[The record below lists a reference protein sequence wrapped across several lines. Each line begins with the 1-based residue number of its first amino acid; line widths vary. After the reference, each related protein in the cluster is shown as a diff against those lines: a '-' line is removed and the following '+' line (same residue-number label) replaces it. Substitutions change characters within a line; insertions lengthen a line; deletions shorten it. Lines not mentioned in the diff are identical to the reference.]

1 MNAFKSFLK
10 GLAVVLILICVVV
23 AGATA
28 AIYYENLEKDVKENS
43 GDSVLNQILISGGK
57 NQKEEEPL
65 FTCLFMGRN
74 AHLTDFMMLAQYN
87 PNTREISLM
96 SIPRD
101 TYVGT
106 SSVDGKINSIYMYK
120 YPEKVVKAVE
130 NITGVDI
137 QHYLIFNAKILRN
150 IVNELGGVTVDV
162 PFNMNYDDPDQN
174 LYIHLKK
181 GTQRL
186 TGAQA
191 EQFVRFRKN
200 NNGGGYANGDIG
212 RIATQ
217 QKFIKAMI
225 SEVLKVENI
234 GKIGN
239 LVKIALDG
247 TDTDLTL
254 DIVQQ
259 YLDDVVTFKKDR
271 VRIET
276 LPGVGKYG
284 KGPDGYTRSFF
295 YHDTEKTKEVVK
307 ELFFTSIDD
316 AGSGDGSGDSV
327 QKVNSD
333 EQKAQEV
340 ISKSLETENVD
351 DNDSKIRIEVL
362 NANAKT
368 SKMNDLVEKLNA
380 DECNVVKIG
389 NYSTS
394 KVETS
399 RIITYGKHTDEELAK
414 VKELTGIKK
423 VEDSD
428 EMVNVKFTIIIGAN
442 Y

>member
-1 MNAFKSFLK
+1 MKGFKSFLK
-10 GLAVVLILICVVV
+10 GLAVALILICVVV
-23 AGATA
+23 AGGAA
-28 AIYYENLEKDVKENS
+28 AIYYENLEKDMKENS
-43 GDSVLNQILISGGK
+43 GDSKLAQFLVSGGET
-57 NQKEEEPL
+57 QKKEEPL

-87 PNTREISLM
+87 PNTREVSLM

-130 NITGVDI
+130 EITGVDI

-150 IVNELGGVTVDV
+150 IVNELGGVTVTV

-186 TGAQA
+186 SGAQA

-200 NNGGGYANGDIG
+200 NNGGGYANGDVG

-239 LVKIALDG
+239 LVKIALNG

-254 DIVQQ
+254 DVLQE

-284 KGPDGYTRSFF
+284 KGPDGLTRSFF
-295 YHDTEKTKEVVK
+295 YHDPEKTKEVVK

-316 AGSGDGSGDSV
+316 INSSGDSATSGD
-327 QKVNSD
+327 KKND
-333 EQKAQEV
+333 INTKAQEV
-340 ISKSLETENVD
+340 ISKGLETESGN
-351 DNDSKIRIEVL
+351 NDEKIRIEVL

-368 SKMNDLVEKLNA
+368 SKMNDLVEKLNSN
-380 DECNVVKIG
+380 DCNVVKIG
-389 NYSTS
+389 NYPTT
-394 KVETS
+394 KVESS
-399 RIITYGKHTDEELAK
+399 RIITYGKQTSDELEKIKSLS
-414 VKELTGIKK
+414 GIKN
-423 VEDSD
+423 VEESD
-428 EMVNVKFTIIIGAN
+428 ENVNVKFTIIIGAN

>member
-1 MNAFKSFLK
+1 MRGLK
-10 GLAVVLILICVVV
+10 GFMKIIAVALILICVVV
-23 AGATA
+23 AGGAA
-28 AIYYENLEKDVKENS
+28 AIYYENLEKDMKENS
-43 GDSVLNQILISGGK
+43 GDSKLAQFLVSGGETK
-57 NQKEEEPL
+57 KKEEPML
-65 FTCLFMGRN
+65 TCLFMGRN

-130 NITGVDI
+130 TITGVDI
-137 QHYLIFNAKILRN
+137 QHYLILDAKILRN
-150 IVNELGGVTVDV
+150 IVNEMGGVTVEV
-162 PFNMNYDDPDQN
+162 PFDMNYDDPDQN

-181 GTQRL
+181 GVQKL

-200 NNGGGYANGDIG
+200 NNGGGYANGDVG

-225 SEVLKVENI
+225 SEILKVENI
-234 GKIGN
+234 GKVGN
-239 LVKIALDG
+239 LVKIALNG
-247 TDTDLTL
+247 TDTDITL
-254 DIVQQ
+254 DVIQQ

-284 KGPDGYTRSFF
+284 KGPDGLTRSFF
-295 YHDTEKTKEVVK
+295 YHDAEKTKEIVK

-316 AGSGDGSGDSV
+316 MGSGDSNTSGDTV
-327 QKVNSD
+327 QN
-333 EQKAQEV
+333 EMTAKAQEV
-340 ISKSLETENVD
+340 ISQGLETESGN
-351 DNDSKIRIEVL
+351 NDEKIRIEVL
-362 NANAKT
+362 SANAKS
-368 SKMNDLVEKLNA
+368 SKMNSLVEKLNSNG
-380 DECNVVKIG
+380 CNVVKIG
-389 NYSTS
+389 NYPTT
-394 KVETS
+394 KVEAS
-399 RIITYGKHTDEELAK
+399 RIIVHGSCDTEELES
-414 VKELTGIKK
+414 VKTLSGIKTT
-423 VEDSD
+423 EQSD
-428 EMVNVKFTIIIGAN
+428 EIVNVKFTIIIGAN

>member
-1 MNAFKSFLK
+1 MKGFKSFLK

-23 AGATA
+23 AGGAA
-28 AIYYENLEKDVKENS
+28 AIYYENLEKDMKENS
-43 GDSVLNQILISGGK
+43 GDSKLAQFLVSGGET
-57 NQKEEEPL
+57 QKKEEPL

-87 PNTREISLM
+87 PNTREVSLM

-130 NITGVDI
+130 EITGVDI

-150 IVNELGGVTVDV
+150 IVNELGGVTVTV

-186 TGAQA
+186 SGAQA

-200 NNGGGYANGDIG
+200 NNGGGYANGDVG

-234 GKIGN
+234 GKVGN
-239 LVKIALDG
+239 LVKIALNG

-254 DIVQQ
+254 DVLQE

-271 VRIET
+271 VRIGT

-284 KGPDGYTRSFF
+284 KGPDGLTRSFF
-295 YHDTEKTKEVVK
+295 YHDAEKTKEVVK

-316 AGSGDGSGDSV
+316 VNSSGDSATSGD
-327 QKVNSD
+327 KKND
-333 EQKAQEV
+333 INTKAQEV
-340 ISKSLETENVD
+340 ISKGLETESGN
-351 DNDSKIRIEVL
+351 NDEKIRIEVL

-368 SKMNDLVEKLNA
+368 SKMNDLVEKLNSN
-380 DECNVVKIG
+380 DCNVVKIG
-389 NYSTS
+389 NYPTT
-394 KVETS
+394 KVESS
-399 RIITYGKHTDEELAK
+399 RIITYGKQTSDELEKIKSLS
-414 VKELTGIKK
+414 GIKN
-423 VEDSD
+423 VEESD
-428 EMVNVKFTIIIGAN
+428 ENVNVKFTIIIGAN

>member
-1 MNAFKSFLK
+1 MRGLK
-10 GLAVVLILICVVV
+10 GFMKIIAVALILICVVV
-23 AGATA
+23 AGGAA
-28 AIYYENLEKDVKENS
+28 AIYYENLEKDMKENS
-43 GDSVLNQILISGGK
+43 GDSKLAQFLVSGGETK
-57 NQKEEEPL
+57 KKEEPML
-65 FTCLFMGRN
+65 TCLFMGRN

-130 NITGVDI
+130 TITGVDI
-137 QHYLIFNAKILRN
+137 QHYLIFDAKILRN
-150 IVNELGGVTVDV
+150 IVNEMGGVTVEV
-162 PFNMNYDDPDQN
+162 PFNMDYDDPDQN

-181 GTQRL
+181 GVQKL

-200 NNGGGYANGDIG
+200 NNGGGYANGDVG

-225 SEVLKVENI
+225 SEILKVENI
-234 GKIGN
+234 GKVGN
-239 LVKIALDG
+239 LVKIALNG
-247 TDTDLTL
+247 TDTDITL
-254 DIVQQ
+254 DVIQQ

-284 KGPDGYTRSFF
+284 KGPDGLTRSFF
-295 YHDTEKTKEVVK
+295 YHDAEKTKEIVK

-316 AGSGDGSGDSV
+316 MGSGDNNTSGDTV
-327 QKVNSD
+327 QN
-333 EQKAQEV
+333 EMTAKAQEV
-340 ISKSLETENVD
+340 ISQGLETESGNSD
-351 DNDSKIRIEVL
+351 EKIRIEVL
-362 NANAKT
+362 SANAKS
-368 SKMNDLVEKLNA
+368 SKMNSLVEKLNSNG
-380 DECNVVKIG
+380 CNVVKIG
-389 NYSTS
+389 NYPTT
-394 KVETS
+394 KVEAS
-399 RIITYGKHTDEELAK
+399 RIIVHGSCDTEELES
-414 VKELTGIKK
+414 VKTLSGIKTT
-423 VEDSD
+423 EQSD
-428 EMVNVKFTIIIGAN
+428 EIVNVKFTIIIGAN

>member
-1 MNAFKSFLK
+1 MKGFKSFLK

-23 AGATA
+23 AGGAA
-28 AIYYENLEKDVKENS
+28 AIYYENLEKDMKENS
-43 GDSVLNQILISGGK
+43 GDSKLAQFLVSGGET
-57 NQKEEEPL
+57 QKKEEPL

-87 PNTREISLM
+87 PNTREVSLM

-130 NITGVDI
+130 EITGVDI

-150 IVNELGGVTVDV
+150 IVNELGGVTVTV

-186 TGAQA
+186 SGAQA

-200 NNGGGYANGDIG
+200 NNGGGYANGDVG

-234 GKIGN
+234 GKVGN
-239 LVKIALDG
+239 LVKIALNG

-254 DIVQQ
+254 DVLQE

-271 VRIET
+271 VRIGT

-284 KGPDGYTRSFF
+284 KGPDGLTRSFF
-295 YHDTEKTKEVVK
+295 YHDAEKTKEVVK

-316 AGSGDGSGDSV
+316 VNSSGDSV
-327 QKVNSD
+327 TSGDKKND
-333 EQKAQEV
+333 INTKAQEV
-340 ISKSLETENVD
+340 ISKGLETESGN
-351 DNDSKIRIEVL
+351 NDEKIRIEVL

-368 SKMNDLVEKLNA
+368 SKMNDLVEKLNSN
-380 DECNVVKIG
+380 DCNVVKIG
-389 NYSTS
+389 NYPTT
-394 KVETS
+394 KVESS
-399 RIITYGKHTDEELAK
+399 RIITYGKHTSDELEKIKSLS
-414 VKELTGIKK
+414 GIKN
-423 VEDSD
+423 VEESD
-428 EMVNVKFTIIIGAN
+428 ETVNVKFTIIIGAN

>member
-1 MNAFKSFLK
+1 MKGFKSFLK

-23 AGATA
+23 AGGAA
-28 AIYYENLEKDVKENS
+28 AIYYENLEKDMKENS
-43 GDSVLNQILISGGK
+43 GDSKLAQFLVSGGET
-57 NQKEEEPL
+57 QKKEEPL

-87 PNTREISLM
+87 PNTREVSLM

-130 NITGVDI
+130 EITGVDI

-150 IVNELGGVTVDV
+150 IVNELGGVTVTV
-162 PFNMNYDDPDQN
+162 PFNMDYDDPDQN

-186 TGAQA
+186 SGAQA

-200 NNGGGYANGDIG
+200 NNGGGYANGDVG

-234 GKIGN
+234 GKVGN
-239 LVKIALDG
+239 LVKIALNG

-254 DIVQQ
+254 DVVQE

-284 KGPDGYTRSFF
+284 KGPDGLTRSFF
-295 YHDTEKTKEVVK
+295 YHDAEKTKEVVK

-316 AGSGDGSGDSV
+316 VNSSGDSATSGD
-327 QKVNSD
+327 KKND
-333 EQKAQEV
+333 INTKAQEV
-340 ISKSLETENVD
+340 ISQGLETESGN
-351 DNDSKIRIEVL
+351 NDEKIRIEVL

-368 SKMNDLVEKLNA
+368 SKMNDLVEKLNSN
-380 DECNVVKIG
+380 DCNVVKIG
-389 NYSTS
+389 NYPTT
-394 KVETS
+394 KVESS
-399 RIITYGKHTDEELAK
+399 RIITYGKHTSDELEKIKSLS
-414 VKELTGIKK
+414 GIKN
-423 VEDSD
+423 VEESD
-428 EMVNVKFTIIIGAN
+428 ENVNVKFTIIIGAN

>member
-1 MNAFKSFLK
+1 MRGLK
-10 GLAVVLILICVVV
+10 GFMKIIAVALILICVVV
-23 AGATA
+23 AGGAA
-28 AIYYENLEKDVKENS
+28 AIYYENLEKDMKENS
-43 GDSVLNQILISGGK
+43 GDSKLAQFLVSGGETK
-57 NQKEEEPL
+57 KKEEPML
-65 FTCLFMGRN
+65 TCLFMGRN

-130 NITGVDI
+130 TITGVDI
-137 QHYLIFNAKILRN
+137 QHYLIFDAKILRN
-150 IVNELGGVTVDV
+150 IVNEMGGVTVEV
-162 PFNMNYDDPDQN
+162 PFNMDYDDPDQN

-181 GTQRL
+181 GVQKL

-200 NNGGGYANGDIG
+200 NNGGGYANGDVG

-225 SEVLKVENI
+225 SEILKVENI
-234 GKIGN
+234 GKVGN
-239 LVKIALDG
+239 LVKIALNG
-247 TDTDLTL
+247 TDTDITL
-254 DIVQQ
+254 DVIQQ

-284 KGPDGYTRSFF
+284 KGPDGLTRSFF
-295 YHDTEKTKEVVK
+295 YHDAEKTKEIVK

-316 AGSGDGSGDSV
+316 MGSGDSNTSGDTV
-327 QKVNSD
+327 QN
-333 EQKAQEV
+333 EMTAKAQEV
-340 ISKSLETENVD
+340 ISQGLETESGNSD
-351 DNDSKIRIEVL
+351 EKIRIEVL
-362 NANAKT
+362 SANAKS
-368 SKMNDLVEKLNA
+368 SKMNSLVEKLNSNG
-380 DECNVVKIG
+380 CNVVKIG
-389 NYSTS
+389 NYPTT
-394 KVETS
+394 KVEAS
-399 RIITYGKHTDEELAK
+399 RIIVHGSCDTEELES
-414 VKELTGIKK
+414 VKTLSGIKTT
-423 VEDSD
+423 EQSD
-428 EMVNVKFTIIIGAN
+428 EIVNVKFTIIIGAN